1 MKQANQHTSQKDSD
15 HSSTSMSVLLQQV
28 GVSSK
33 VVVSWLPIV
42 MDAILVTPLLDL
54 LQVRLHFAYILQF
67 T

>member
-1 MKQANQHTSQKDSD
+1 
-15 HSSTSMSVLLQQV
+15 MSVLLQQV

-33 VVVSWLPIV
+33 VVLSWLPIV

>member
-15 HSSTSMSVLLQQV
+15 HSSTSMIVLLQQV

-33 VVVSWLPIV
+33 VVLSWLPIV

>member
-33 VVVSWLPIV
+33 VVLSWLPIV